1 MTRWQMSPVDESEA
15 KEEEKRGVKERKE
28 AAKMLRVTVQ
38 KVHIHRYL
46 QITYI

>member
-1 MTRWQMSPVDESEA
+1 MTRWQMSPVDESKA
-15 KEEEKRGVKERKE
+15 KEKRRVEERKE

>member
-1 MTRWQMSPVDESEA
+1 MTRWQMSPVDESKA
-15 KEEEKRGVKERKE
+15 KEEKRRVEERKE

-38 KVHIHRYL
+38 KVHIHSYL